1 MNMKRIQ
8 KVIVLLATFFVV
20 GQGVMA
26 QDFVFSQFYANPL
39 YLNPALAG
47 AKVCPRFS
55 LNYRNQWPGLVSA
68 YTTVSAS
75 YDQYFSDLH
84 GGLGAFVLTDR
95 QGDHGALKTNQVSFM
110 YSFRFQ
116 LSRTIYMN
124 AGLQATLVNEN
135 LDWST
140 LTFPDQIDPDFGFIF
155 NTNAV
160 PPDDMNIFY
169 ADFNAG
175 LLVYSKAWYGG
186 LAVSHLTRPSNGF
199 YGLSELPM
207 KITVHGGG
215 LINLAEDRRRTS
227 SLSLGTPVISP
238 NLIYQHQGG
247 FNYFNYGMYL
257 DWMPFIVGVWFRHG
271 IENADAFIFLVGFQ
285 QPTFKLGYSY
295 DVTVSKL
302 SNQTQGSHE
311 ITLGFMLPC
320 PEKRKQIRTVR
331 CPSF

>member
-1 MNMKRIQ
+1 MKMKRIH
-8 KVIVLLATFFVV
+8 KVIVLLTTFFVV
-20 GQGVMA
+20 GQGVVA

-47 AKVCPRFS
+47 AKICPRFS

-68 YTTVSAS
+68 FTTVSTS

-84 GGLGAFVLTDR
+84 GGIGAFVLTDR

-124 AGLQATLVNEN
+124 AALQASLINEN

-155 NTNAV
+155 NTQAV
-160 PPDDMNIFY
+160 PPEDMNLFY

-186 LAVSHLTRPSNGF
+186 LAVSHLTQPSNGF
-199 YGLSELPM
+199 YHPG
-207 KITVHGGG
+207 
-215 LINLAEDRRRTS
+215 
-227 SLSLGTPVISP
+227 
-238 NLIYQHQGG
+238 
-247 FNYFNYGMYL
+247 
-257 DWMPFIVGVWFRHG
+257 
-271 IENADAFIFLVGFQ
+271 
-285 QPTFKLGYSY
+285 
-295 DVTVSKL
+295 
-302 SNQTQGSHE
+302 
-311 ITLGFMLPC
+311 
-320 PEKRKQIRTVR
+320 
-331 CPSF
+331 